1 MTRHEELLID
11 ALDYLYDLQSEWA
24 WKKGSSLGY
33 KYDALCVTIDEI
45 QELIQES
52 IEQVI
57 IPDDFL

>member
-11 ALDYLYDLQSEWA
+11 ALEYLYDLQSVWA

-45 QELIQES
+45 RELT
-52 IEQVI
+52 EQVI